1 MTHRISRRILGATAI
16 GAALVVSLGVLASPA
31 AHATTYGVYRPPSSQ
46 PTSCYSPCRSTP
58 QVSTFQ
64 SDGVHATVNGT
75 GFTANGQVQLSVW
88 TSTGASFKESLT
100 ASSTGTFSAV
110 VYVGCSSSARTF
122 NAQGWDSTKQVLS
135 NTAQTALNCY

>member
-1 MTHRISRRILGATAI
+1 MTQRISRRILGATAI
-16 GAALVVSLGVLASPA
+16 GATFVVALGILASPA
-31 AHATTYGVYRPPSSQ
+31 AHATTYGVYRPPSS
-46 PTSCYSPCRSTP
+46 PTSCYSPCQSTP

-64 SDGVHATVNGT
+64 SDGVHATVNGK

-88 TSTGASFKESLT
+88 TNTGASFKETLT

-110 VYVGCSSSARTF
+110 VYVGCSSSPRTF